1 MMLGSYGMGYLGWS
15 FGALIAVGVVILVV
29 VAIRLAI
36 RHRSPVNST
45 TPDASTSLVA
55 GSGPKQILDERY
67 ARGELT
73 TAEYRERLSAL
84 GLGN

>member
-1 MMLGSYGMGYLGWS
+1 MLGGYGMGYLGWG
-15 FGALIAVGVVILVV
+15 FGALIAVGVIILVV

-36 RHRSPVNST
+36 RPRSPMSGT

-55 GSGPKQILDERY
+55 GNGPKQILDERY

-84 GLGN
+84 GLGT